1 VSFATTTH
9 ETGQYMK
16 AIAVKKGQSR
26 TRPAGFQA
34 MGTVRCGG
42 GCGEEFFI
50 AHRITAADRTAAQ
63 KQANWLVLLLAAQ
76 HQQQLLHPD
85 SIELPE

>member
-1 VSFATTTH
+1 M
-9 ETGQYMK
+9 GQYMK

-34 MGTVRCGG
+34 MGTVRCRG

-50 AHRITAADRTAAQ
+50 AHRITVADPTAAE
-63 KQANWLVLLLAAQ
+63 KQANWLALMLAAQ
-76 HQQQLLHPD
+76 HQHEELHPD

>member
-1 VSFATTTH
+1 MQHLHA
-9 ETGQYMK
+9 TGQLMK

-34 MGTVRCGG
+34 MGTVRCRG

-50 AHRITAADRTAAQ
+50 AHRITVADPTAAE
-63 KQANWLVLLLAAQ
+63 KQANWLALMLAAQ
-76 HQQQLLHPD
+76 HQHQELHPD
-85 SIELPE
+85 SIELPD